1 MADYK
6 NLNVA
11 GNVLVSND
19 VTISGNLS
27 VLGTTTTIEW
37 FLKHLDYH

>member
-6 NLNVA
+6 NLHVA

-19 VTISGNLS
+19 ITVSGNLN
-27 VLGTTTTIEW
+27 VLGTTTTIE
-37 FLKHLDYH
+37 LIP